1 MRVFYLSIYL
11 FYFIQ
16 PSGLSA
22 SHFHTLLVSRPVN
35 NSETFSQAASRQL
48 VSFLA
53 FYVVFC
59 QMKELISEKCGIRH
73 RKCIRAIFTHE
84 LVMCKGSE

>member
-1 MRVFYLSIYL
+1 MCVLFIYL

-16 PSGLSA
+16 PCGLSA
-22 SHFHTLLVSRPVN
+22 SYFHTLLVSRPVN
-35 NSETFSQAASRQL
+35 NGETFSQAASRQS

-59 QMKELISEKCGIRH
+59 QIKELISQKCEILH

>member
-1 MRVFYLSIYL
+1 MCVFYLFIYL

-22 SHFHTLLVSRPVN
+22 SYFHTLLVSRPVS

-59 QMKELISEKCGIRH
+59 QFKELISEKCGIRY

>member
-1 MRVFYLSIYL
+1 MCVFYLFIY
-11 FYFIQ
+11 FFFIQ

-22 SHFHTLLVSRPVN
+22 SYFHTLLVSRPVN

-59 QMKELISEKCGIRH
+59 QIKELISQKCEILH